1 MEAQLIILQLELD
14 VRNVPKLADETRL
27 VSVWDAL
34 IDDPEEDL
42 KKRSDYFIL
51 IWARLNGQ
59 SGSQADKAKRF
70 GLPVDQIHDLLN
82 GKINKFS
89 LPLLIGIARKI
100 GVTVRL

>member
-1 MEAQLIILQLELD
+1 MNTQ
-14 VRNVPKLADETRL
+14 NK
-27 VSVWDAL
+27 SVWDAL
-34 IDDPEEDL
+34 IDDSEEANDL
-42 KKRSDYFIL
+42 KKRSDDLIL

-70 GLPVDQIHDLLN
+70 GLPVEQIHNLVN

-89 LPLLIGIARKI
+89 LIELIAIARKI